1 MRDVITEYAPA
12 GVGLTQPVDVPA
24 FPPVADVP
32 VRERRN
38 RTLEDSDPHFDTS
51 PQRVPVV

>member
-12 GVGLTQPVDVPA
+12 GVGLTQPVEVPA